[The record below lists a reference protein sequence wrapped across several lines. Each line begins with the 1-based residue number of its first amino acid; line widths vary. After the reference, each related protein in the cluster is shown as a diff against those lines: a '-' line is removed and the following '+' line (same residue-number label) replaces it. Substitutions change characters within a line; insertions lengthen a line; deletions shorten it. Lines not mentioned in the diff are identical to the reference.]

1 MKENKRIKKNI
12 GEKPHRSRGTLIGG
26 SLKILLSVLI
36 VTGAVVIYRHQ
47 INNSPRAGRKK
58 PPRQAKLVQVIGVL
72 KEGCTTTVKGNG
84 LVMPARQ
91 VTLHPQV
98 IGKIMEVSPD
108 VVPGGYVQTGQKLMA
123 IDRRDYEIQVR
134 QRQSEVAKAVKDL
147 KVEQGNQAVAKQ
159 EYEILDEVITD
170 DDRELVLREPQLL
183 SAQAAQESA
192 KAAMEKAKLDLARCD
207 IVAPFNAVIQQK
219 DTDLGASVSTNSQ
232 LVTLI
237 GTDDAWIEAK
247 VFANQLKWLDIPK
260 RNGDLG
266 ANVTIR
272 NTGVWG
278 EEEFRTGRVLCL
290 LGELE
295 TQGRLA
301 RLLVTVDDPFC
312 LKPQNHNLPQLLMGS
327 YISAEID
334 GRTLSDVF
342 PIKRSHLRDNDTVWI
357 MDDDGQLEIR
367 QVQIVFRGPDRVY
380 VTEGLAENE
389 KLVVT
394 DIAAPVAGMPLRVD
408 GAEEQSEQRSPETPK
423 EEK

>member
-1 MKENKRIKKNI
+1 MTENKSIKRNPK
-12 GEKPHRSRGTLIGG
+12 EKPRRLRGVLVGA

-36 VTGAVVIYRHQ
+36 VTGAIAIYRHQ
-47 INNSPRAGRKK
+47 INTSPSAGRKK
-58 PPRQAKLVQVIGVL
+58 PPRQAKLVQVIPVQ
-72 KEGCTTTVKGNG
+72 KDSCTTTVKGNG
-84 LVMPARQ
+84 LVIPAQQ

-98 IGKIMEVSPD
+98 IGQIVEVSPN
-108 VVPGGYVQTGQKLMA
+108 VVHGGFVQAGQKLMT
-123 IDRRDYEIQVR
+123 IDHRDYEIQVR

-159 EYEILDEVITD
+159 EYEILGEVITD
-170 DDRELVLREPQLL
+170 EDRELVLREPQLL

-192 KAAMEKAKLDLARCD
+192 QAALEKAKLDLARCD
-207 IVAPFNAVIQQK
+207 IVVPFNAVIQQK
-219 DTDLGASVSTNSQ
+219 HTDLGASVSINSQ

-237 GTDDAWIEAK
+237 GTDEAWIEAK
-247 VFANQLKWLDIPK
+247 VFSDQLKWLDIPK
-260 RNGDLG
+260 GNGDLG

-278 EEEFRTGRVLCL
+278 EDRFRTGRVLCL

-312 LKPQNHNLPQLLMGS
+312 LKPQNLNLPQLLMGS
-327 YISAEID
+327 YISAEVE

-357 MDDDGQLEIR
+357 MDDGGQLEIR
-367 QVQIVFRGPDRVY
+367 QVHIVFRGPDRVY
-380 VTEGLAENE
+380 VTEGLTENE

-408 GAEEQSEQRSPETPK
+408 GAEEQSEQLSLEMPK

>member
-1 MKENKRIKKNI
+1 MKENKSIKRSLK
-12 GEKPHRSRGTLIGG
+12 GKPRRSRGTLIGG

-36 VTGAVVIYRHQ
+36 VTGAVAIYRHQ
-47 INNSPRAGRKK
+47 INTSPRAGRMK
-58 PPRQAKLVQVIGVL
+58 PPRQAKLVQVIPVL
-72 KEGCTTTVKGNG
+72 KEGCNTTVKGNG
-84 LVMPARQ
+84 LVMPAQQ

-98 IGKIMEVSPD
+98 IGKIVEVSPD
-108 VVPGGYVQTGQKLMA
+108 VVPGGYVQAGQKLMA
-123 IDRRDYEIQVR
+123 IDHRDYEIQVR
-134 QRQSEVAKAVKDL
+134 QRQSEVARAVKDL

-159 EYEILDEVITD
+159 EYKILDEVITD
-170 DDRELVLREPQLL
+170 EDRELVLREPQLL
-183 SAQAAQESA
+183 SAQAARESA
-192 KAAMEKAKLDLARCD
+192 QAALEKAKLDLARCD

-219 DTDLGASVSTNSQ
+219 HTDLGASVTTNSQ

-237 GTDDAWIEAK
+237 GTDEAWIEAK

-260 RNGDLG
+260 RNGDSG

-272 NTGVWG
+272 NNGVWG
-278 EEEFRTGRVLCL
+278 EDRFRTGRVICL
-290 LGELE
+290 LGEVE

-312 LKPQNHNLPQLLMGS
+312 LKPQNQNLPQLLMGS
-327 YISAEID
+327 YISAEIE

-342 PIKRSHLRDNDTVWI
+342 PIQRSHLRDNDTVWI

-380 VTEGLAENE
+380 VNEGLAENE

-408 GAEEQSEQRSPETPK
+408 GAEEQSEQLSPETSK

>member
-1 MKENKRIKKNI
+1 MTVNKSIKRNPK
-12 GEKPHRSRGTLIGG
+12 EKPRRMRGMLIGG
-26 SLKILLSVLI
+26 SVKILLSVLI
-36 VTGAVVIYRHQ
+36 VAGATAIYRYQ
-47 INNSPRAGRKK
+47 INTSPRAGRKK
-58 PPRQAKLVQVIGVL
+58 PPRQAKLVQVIPVR
-72 KEGCTTTVKGNG
+72 KDNCTTMVKGNG
-84 LVMPARQ
+84 LVMPAQR

-98 IGKIMEVSPD
+98 TGQIVEVSPD
-108 VVPGGYVQTGQKLMA
+108 VVPGGFVQAGQKLMV
-123 IDRRDYEIQVR
+123 IDHRDYKIQVR
-134 QRQSEVAKAVKDL
+134 QRQSEVAKANKDL

-159 EYEILDEVITD
+159 EYEILGEVITD
-170 DDRELVLREPQLL
+170 EDRELVLREPQLL

-192 KAAMEKAKLDLARCD
+192 QAALEKAELDLARCD

-219 DTDLGASVSTNSQ
+219 DTDLGASVSINSQ

-237 GTDDAWIEAK
+237 GTDEAWVEAK

-278 EEEFRTGRVLCL
+278 GDRFRTGRVLCL

-295 TQGRLA
+295 TEGRLA

-312 LKPQNHNLPQLLMGS
+312 LKPQNRNLPQILISS
-327 YISAEID
+327 YVSAEIE

-342 PIKRSHLRDNDTVWI
+342 PIQRSHLRDNDTVWI
-357 MDDDGQLEIR
+357 MDDDGQLETR

-394 DIAAPVAGMPLRVD
+394 DIAAPVAGMPLRVA
-408 GAEEQSEQRSPETPK
+408 GAEEESEQWNHEMPK

>member
-1 MKENKRIKKNI
+1 MTVNKSIKRNPK
-12 GEKPHRSRGTLIGG
+12 EKPRRMRGMLIGG
-26 SLKILLSVLI
+26 SVKILLSVLI
-36 VTGAVVIYRHQ
+36 VAGATAIYRYQ
-47 INNSPRAGRKK
+47 INTSPRAGRKK
-58 PPRQAKLVQVIGVL
+58 PPRQAKLVQVIPVR
-72 KEGCTTTVKGNG
+72 KDNCTTMVKGNG
-84 LVMPARQ
+84 LVMPAQR

-98 IGKIMEVSPD
+98 TGQIVEVSPD
-108 VVPGGYVQTGQKLMA
+108 VVPGGFVQAGQKLMV
-123 IDRRDYEIQVR
+123 IDHRDYKIQVR
-134 QRQSEVAKAVKDL
+134 QRQSEVAKANKDL

-159 EYEILDEVITD
+159 EYEILGEVITD
-170 DDRELVLREPQLL
+170 EDRELVLREPQLL

-192 KAAMEKAKLDLARCD
+192 QAALEKAELDLARCD

-219 DTDLGASVSTNSQ
+219 DTDLGASVSINSQ

-237 GTDDAWIEAK
+237 GTDEAWVEAK

-278 EEEFRTGRVLCL
+278 GDRFRTGRVLCL

-295 TQGRLA
+295 TEGRLA

-312 LKPQNHNLPQLLMGS
+312 LKPQNRNLPQILISS
-327 YISAEID
+327 YVSAEIE

-342 PIKRSHLRDNDTVWI
+342 PIQRSHLRDNDTVWI
-357 MDDDGQLEIR
+357 MDDDGQLETR

-394 DIAAPVAGMPLRVD
+394 DIAAPLEGMPLRVA
-408 GAEEQSEQRSPETPK
+408 GAEEQNEQWSHEMPK
-423 EEK
+423 EQK

>member
-1 MKENKRIKKNI
+1 MKENKSIKRSLK
-12 GEKPHRSRGTLIGG
+12 GKPRRSRGTLIGA
-26 SLKILLSVLI
+26 SLKILLSVMI
-36 VTGAVVIYRHQ
+36 VTGAVVVYRHQ
-47 INNSPRAGRKK
+47 INTSPRAGRKK
-58 PPRQAKLVQVIGVL
+58 PPRQAKLVQVIPVL

-84 LVMPARQ
+84 LVMPAQQ

-98 IGKIMEVSPD
+98 IGKIVEVAPD
-108 VVPGGYVQTGQKLMA
+108 VVPGGYIQADQKLMV
-123 IDRRDYEIQVR
+123 IDHRDYEIQVR
-134 QRQSEVAKAVKDL
+134 QRQSEVARAAKDL

-159 EYEILDEVITD
+159 EYEILGEVITD
-170 DDRELVLREPQLL
+170 EDRELVLRQPQLL
-183 SAQAAQESA
+183 SAQAAHESA
-192 KAAMEKAKLDLARCD
+192 KAALEKAKLDLARCD
-207 IVAPFNAVIQQK
+207 IIAPFNAVIRQK
-219 DTDLGASVSTNSQ
+219 HTDLGASVSINSQ

-237 GTDDAWIEAK
+237 GTDEAWIEAK
-247 VFANQLKWLDIPK
+247 VFATQLKWLDIPK

-272 NTGVWG
+272 NIGVWG
-278 EEEFRTGRVLCL
+278 DDQFRTGRVLCL

-312 LKPQNHNLPQLLMGS
+312 IEPQNQNLPQLLMGS
-327 YISAEID
+327 YISAEIE

-342 PIKRSHLRDNDTVWI
+342 PVRRSHLRDNDTVWI

-380 VTEGLAENE
+380 VTEGLVENE

-394 DIAAPVAGMPLRVD
+394 DIAAPVAGMLLRVD
-408 GAEEQSEQRSPETPK
+408 GAEEHTEQLSPQTPK

>member
-1 MKENKRIKKNI
+1 MTENKSIKTSLK
-12 GEKPHRSRGTLIGG
+12 EKPRRMRGAMVGA

-36 VTGAVVIYRHQ
+36 VIGSIAVYRHQ
-47 INNSPRAGRKK
+47 ISTSPSAGRKK
-58 PPRQAKLVQVIGVL
+58 PPRQAKLVQVIPVL

-84 LVMPARQ
+84 LVIPAQQ

-98 IGKIMEVSPD
+98 IGRIMEVSPD
-108 VVPGGYVQTGQKLMA
+108 VVPGSYVQAEQKLMA
-123 IDRRDYEIQVR
+123 IDHRDYEIQVR
-134 QRQSEVAKAVKDL
+134 QRQSEVARADKDL

-159 EYEILDEVITD
+159 EYKILDEVITD
-170 DDRELVLREPQLL
+170 EDRELVLREPQLL

-192 KAAMEKAKLDLARCD
+192 QAALEKAELDLARCD
-207 IVAPFNAVIQQK
+207 IVAPFNAVIRQK
-219 DTDLGASVSTNSQ
+219 HTDLGASVSANSE

-237 GTDDAWIEAK
+237 GTDEAWIEVK

-278 EEEFRTGRVLCL
+278 EDRFRTGRVIFL

-327 YISAEID
+327 YISAEVE
-334 GRTLSDVF
+334 GRALPDVF

-357 MDDDGQLEIR
+357 MDNGGQLEIR

-408 GAEEQSEQRSPETPK
+408 GPEEQSEQLSLDMPK

>member
-1 MKENKRIKKNI
+1 MTENKSIKQNLK
-12 GEKPHRSRGTLIGG
+12 GKLRRLRGSLVAG

-36 VTGAVVIYRHQ
+36 VTGAAVIYRHQ
-47 INNSPRAGRKK
+47 INTSPRAGRKK
-58 PPRQAKLVQVIGVL
+58 PPRQAKLVQVIPVRKGN
-72 KEGCTTTVKGNG
+72 CTTTVKGNG
-84 LVMPARQ
+84 LVMPAKQ

-98 IGKIMEVSPD
+98 IGQIVEVSPD
-108 VVPGGYVQTGQKLMA
+108 VVPGGFIQVGQKLMA
-123 IDRRDYEIQVR
+123 IDHRDYEIQVR
-134 QRQSEVAKAVKDL
+134 QRQSEVAKAAKDL

-170 DDRELVLREPQLL
+170 EDRELVLREPQLL

-192 KAAMEKAKLDLARCD
+192 QAALEKAKLDLARCD
-207 IVAPFNAVIQQK
+207 IVAPFNAVIQEK
-219 DTDLGASVSTNSQ
+219 HTDLGASVSTNSQ

-237 GTDDAWIEAK
+237 GTDEAWIEAK

-260 RNGDLG
+260 RNGNLG

-278 EEEFRTGRVLCL
+278 GDRFRTGRVLCL

-312 LKPQNHNLPQLLMGS
+312 VKPQNRNLPQILMGS
-327 YISAEID
+327 YISAEIE
-334 GRTLSDVF
+334 GRTLTEVF
-342 PIKRSHLRDNDTVWI
+342 PINRSYLRDNDTVWI
-357 MDDDGQLEIR
+357 MDNGGQLEIR

-408 GAEEQSEQRSPETPK
+408 GAEEQSEQRNQETPK